1 MKKIVIFLLLTLSVA
16 TSGLVLGQDKLGITR
31 HNHLSIHV
39 KDVPASAAFYRDV
52 LGLKPLPV
60 PDNLKAI
67 RAWFDLGNGQQIHLL
82 DGRTEQITHDKNG
95 SHFALFVEDINKSE
109 QYLKNKNIPYHRQV
123 RFDGIV
129 QVYFSDLDG
138 YLFELNEDKNK
149 GQVSSN

>member
-1 MKKIVIFLLLTLSVA
+1 MKKTVTFLLFSVSLLTSC
-16 TSGLVLGQDKLGITR
+16 LVSGQDKLGITR
-31 HNHLSIHV
+31 HNHISIHV

-52 LGLKPLPV
+52 IGLKSIPV
-60 PDNLKAI
+60 PENLKAI

-82 DGRTEQITHDKNG
+82 DGRTEQIVHDRSG
-95 SHFALFVEDINKSE
+95 SHYALFVEDINKSE

-138 YLFELNEDKNK
+138 YMFELNEDKKLTSAN
-149 GQVSSN
+149 